1 MACDISLGRIEQ
13 CKDSNGGLAAVYFIN
28 FGDATSYT
36 IVEDEITAVL
46 GSPSAYKYE
55 LKGTSTFTQ
64 TVTSSRENGTTF
76 VDQIVSLSL
85 KKLTSADHKQLKLL
99 SFGRPQVIIEDNNG
113 NRFLAGL
120 TKGVD
125 LTSNVISTGAAL
137 GDASGYQIEMQGMEP
152 IAANFVIGDL
162 TTIGFTIVLGS

>member
-1 MACDISLGRIEQ
+1 MSCDISLGRIEQ
-13 CKDSNGGLAAVYFIN
+13 CKDSNGGLNAVYFVN

-36 IVEDEITAVL
+36 VVDDVITAVL
-46 GSPSAYKYE
+46 GTPSAFKYE

-113 NRFLAGL
+113 NRFLAGK

-152 IAANFVIGDL
+152 LAANFITGDL
-162 TTIGFTIVLGS
+162 TAIGFTVVLGS